1 MSAVQLPLEQRF
13 VLHNIDWD
21 TYITIS
27 DKLGERNIRVN
38 YDGVNLEFI
47 TTSLE
52 HESAKTLLAR
62 LLEELTVEMDIDITS
77 GGSLTCRRQD
87 LERGFEPDECYWIDH
102 AAEMIGRK
110 DMDLSRDPP
119 PDLLLEVEISRSF
132 VDRLAIA
139 GRLGVPEVWRYDGQT
154 LRIMLLGPNGQY
166 TESPRS
172 NALPFLPV
180 AEFVRFL
187 RHDATLS
194 ETKRLRAF
202 RDWVREQMARGWN
215 APQGTAAEV
224 KLIQGEAKELI

>member
-1 MSAVQLPLEQRF
+1 MSAVQQLPLEQRF
-13 VLHNIDWD
+13 VMSNVDWD
-21 TYITIS
+21 TYITFS
-27 DKLGERNIRVN
+27 DKLGERNIRFN
-38 YDGVNLEFI
+38 YNGGALELM
-47 TTSLE
+47 TLSPE
-52 HESAKTLLAR
+52 HERAKHLLA
-62 LLEELTVEMDIDITS
+62 LFLNIVAIEMDIDLA
-77 GGSLTCRRQD
+77 GFGSMTCRRED
-87 LERGFEPDECYWIDH
+87 LEHGFEPDECYWIGRETEIRGRDH
-102 AAEMIGRK
+102 I
-110 DMDLSRDPP
+110 DLTRDPP

-139 GRLGVPEVWRYDGQT
+139 ARLGVPEVWRYDGQA

-187 RHDATLS
+187 HHDAAQS

-215 APQGTAAEV
+215 AP
-224 KLIQGEAKELI
+224 

>member
-1 MSAVQLPLEQRF
+1 MSAVKTPLEQRF
-13 VLHNIDWD
+13 VVSCVDWD
-21 TYITIS
+21 TYVTFS
-27 DKLGERNIRVN
+27 DRLGERNIRVN
-38 YDGVNLEFI
+38 YDGVNLEFT

-62 LLEELTVEMDIDITS
+62 LLEELTVEMDIDIVS

-102 AAEMIGRK
+102 AVQMLGRK
-110 DMDLSRDPP
+110 DIDLTRDPP

-139 GRLGVPEVWRYDGQT
+139 ARLGVPEVWRYDGQT
-154 LRIMLLGPNGQY
+154 LRIMLLGPEWQY
-166 TESPRS
+166 AESPHSR
-172 NALPFLPV
+172 ALPFLPV

-194 ETKRLRAF
+194 ETKRLRVF
-202 RDWVREQMARGWN
+202 RDWVREQMAHGW
-215 APQGTAAEV
+215 ATPSA
-224 KLIQGEAKELI
+224 GENP